1 MQLSMH
7 TSNHDQS
14 SIGSFC
20 SVADNTITT
29 VQATYTLRCVWR
41 ERMIE
46 DNDILVYRLAAG
58 CDLSDVEEGKI
69 YTARVQGFATF
80 GMFVQLNDRIKG
92 LVHKSNIKSEHKEK
106 DNVLV
111 RVRQIRPNGNIDL
124 DELVIAVYQ
133 VQSVERTSNTVRIS
147 DLSAKVGKSVAIE
160 GAVSQIKQTSGPTIF
175 TIVDESGTQNV
186 AAFVEA
192 GVRAFP
198 EVELEAI
205 VRVIGEVMM
214 RNNQLQIEADVITA
228 LSGDDETTVRV
239 RIEKAL
245 DARSEPENILPL
257 VKSDVLER
265 LRPEMQKV
273 AKIIRKAVFTA
284 QPIILRHHADAD
296 GICSAVAIEQAVV
309 SLIKESGGDYD
320 ADYFLFKRAPSKAPF
335 YEIEDITRDLDFSL
349 KDHARYGQKMP
360 LVLLTDNG
368 STEEDEASYKI
379 ASVYD
384 LPFIVIDH
392 HHPDATIDKYL
403 VAHVNPYH
411 VGGDF
416 GITAGMLGT
425 EVARLI
431 NPKVEKLIR
440 HLPAIA
446 AVGDRSEAPER
457 ALYLA
462 LIRDEYS
469 EQACKDI
476 ALALDYEQFWLRF
489 NDGREIIKDILN
501 LLGNTERHKK
511 LVNLLVEGANTMIED
526 QMNASM
532 PHVVPRVLPNE
543 ARLFLLDVEIH
554 AHKFTFP
561 PPGKTSGEVHD
572 RLCKQNVGEPV
583 VTIGFGPD
591 FAVLRS
597 RGVLMNI
604 PRMVRELHNEIPGGG
619 ISGGGHLVVGS
630 IKFVEGMRT
639 VVLEALIKKIGDAQ
653 IQKS

>member
-1 MQLSMH
+1 MK
-7 TSNHDQS
+7 
-14 SIGSFC
+14 
-20 SVADNTITT
+20 NTETDDVT
-29 VQATYTLRCVWR
+29 
-41 ERMIE
+41 
-46 DNDILVYRLAAG
+46 VYRLGAG
-58 CDLSDVEEGKI
+58 CDLADIEEGNVYQGK
-69 YTARVQGFATF
+69 VQGFANF
-80 GMFVQLNDRIKG
+80 GMFVQINDRIKG
-92 LVHKSNIKSEHKEK
+92 LVHKTNMKGEHKER
-106 DNVLV
+106 DSILV

-124 DELVIAVYQ
+124 EEIEIQVYQ
-133 VQSVERTSNTVRIS
+133 VQNVERKSTTVRIA
-147 DLSAKVGKSVAIE
+147 DLSGKIGRTVAIE
-160 GAVSQIKQTSGPTIF
+160 GEIAQIKQTSGPTIF
-175 TIVDESGTQNV
+175 TIVDETGTQNG

-192 GVRAFP
+192 GVRAYP
-198 EVELEAI
+198 EAALGDI
-205 VRVIGEVMM
+205 VKVIGEVMM
-214 RNNQLQIEADVITA
+214 RNGQLQIEVDA
-228 LSGDDETTVRV
+228 LSVLTDDDAITVKA

-245 DARSEPENILPL
+245 DARAEPENIPL
-257 VKSDVLER
+257 LVESEVMEK
-265 LRPEMQKV
+265 LRPEMRKI
-273 AKIIRKAVFTA
+273 AKIIRKAIFTS

-309 SLIKESGGDYD
+309 SLIRESGGDFD

-335 YEIEDITRDLDFSL
+335 YEIEDITRDLDFAL

-368 STEEDEASYKI
+368 STEEDEPAYKI

-384 LPFIVIDH
+384 IEFVVIDH

-403 VAHVNPYH
+403 KAHVNPYH

-431 NPKVEKLIR
+431 NPKVESIIR
-440 HLPAIA
+440 HLPAVA
-446 AVGDRSEAPER
+446 GVGDRSEAPER
-457 ALYLA
+457 ALFLSLVASTYP
-462 LIRDEYS
+462 

-489 NDGREIIKDILN
+489 NDGREIVKDILN
-501 LLGNTERHKK
+501 ITGNTERHKK
-511 LVNLLVEGANTMIED
+511 LISLLVEGANTMIED

-532 PHVVPRVLPNE
+532 PHVVPRVLSNE
-543 ARLFLLDVEIH
+543 AHLFLLDVEIH

-572 RLCKQNVGEPV
+572 RLCRQNAGKPV

-604 PRMVRELHNEIPGGG
+604 PRMVRELRNEIPGGG

-630 IKFVEGMRT
+630 IKFVEGMRD
-639 VVLEALIKKIGDAQ
+639 VVLEALIKKIADAQ
-653 IQKS
+653 IQK

>member
-1 MQLSMH
+1 MH
-7 TSNHDQS
+7 TDT
-14 SIGSFC
+14 
-20 SVADNTITT
+20 DTI
-29 VQATYTLRCVWR
+29 
-41 ERMIE
+41 
-46 DNDILVYRLAAG
+46 VYRLAAG

-69 YTARVQGFATF
+69 YQGKVQGFATF

-92 LVHKSNIKSEHKEK
+92 LVHKTSMKADHKEK
-106 DNVLV
+106 DSVLV

-124 DELVIAVYQ
+124 EEQLIQVYQ
-133 VQSVERTSNTVRIS
+133 VQQVERTSTTVRIA
-147 DLSAKVGKSVAIE
+147 DLATRQGKTVAIE
-160 GAVSQIKQTSGPTIF
+160 GEVAQIKQTSGPTIF

-192 GVRAFP
+192 GVRAYP
-198 EVELEAI
+198 EVELNMI
-205 VRVIGEVMM
+205 VKVIGEVMM
-214 RNNQLQIEADVITA
+214 RNNQLQIEADAVAA
-228 LSGDDETTVRV
+228 LTGDEETTVRL

-245 DARSEPENILPL
+245 EARAEPENIKPL
-257 VKSDVLER
+257 VKSDVLDS
-265 LRPEMQKV
+265 LMPEMRKV

-309 SLIKESGGDYD
+309 SLIRESGGDFD
-320 ADYFLFKRAPSKAPF
+320 ADYYLFKRAPSKAPF
-335 YEIEDITRDLDFSL
+335 YEIEDITRDLDFAL
-349 KDHARYGQKMP
+349 KDHARFGQKLP
-360 LVLLTDNG
+360 LVILTDNG
-368 STEEDEASYKI
+368 STEEDEPSYKI

-384 LPFIVIDH
+384 IPFVVIDH

-403 VAHVNPYH
+403 VGHVNPYH

-416 GITAGMLGT
+416 GVTAGMLGT

-431 NPKVEKLIR
+431 NPRVEPVIR
-440 HLPAIA
+440 HLPAVA
-446 AVGDRSEAPER
+446 GVGDRSEAPER

-462 LIRDEYS
+462 LVRDQYP

-489 NDGREIIKDILN
+489 NDGREIVKDILD
-501 LLGNTERHKK
+501 LVGNHERHTK

-526 QMNASM
+526 QMSACM
-532 PHVVPRVLPNE
+532 PHVVARVLSND
-543 ARLFLLDVEIH
+543 ARLFLIDVEIH

-572 RLCKQNVGEPV
+572 RLCKQNVGKPV

-597 RGVLMNI
+597 RGVHMNI
-604 PRMVRELHNEIPGGG
+604 PRMVRDLHNEIPGGG

-630 IKFVEGMRT
+630 IKFVEGMRD
-639 VVLEALIKKIGDAQ
+639 VVLEALIKKIGEAPVQ
-653 IQKS
+653 Q

>member
-1 MQLSMH
+1 MQ
-7 TSNHDQS
+7 NNDVHD
-14 SIGSFC
+14 
-20 SVADNTITT
+20 V
-29 VQATYTLRCVWR
+29 
-41 ERMIE
+41 
-46 DNDILVYRLAAG
+46 LVYRLGTG
-58 CDLSDVEEGKI
+58 CDLADVTEGNLYQGK
-69 YTARVQGFATF
+69 VQGFANF

-92 LVHKSNIKSEHKEK
+92 LVHKSNMKGDHKER
-106 DNVLV
+106 DSILV

-124 DELVIAVYQ
+124 EEVTIQVYQ
-133 VQSVERTSNTVRIS
+133 VQNVERKSTTVRIS
-147 DLSAKVGKSVAIE
+147 DLSGKVGKTVAIE
-160 GAVSQIKQTSGPTIF
+160 GEIAQIKQTSGPTIF
-175 TIVDESGTQNV
+175 TIIDETGTQNA
-186 AAFVEA
+186 AAFIEA
-192 GVRAFP
+192 GVRAYP
-198 EVELEAI
+198 EAELGNI

-214 RNNQLQIEADVITA
+214 RNNQLQIEADMLII
-228 LSGDDETTVRV
+228 LSEDDAAAVRL

-245 DARSEPENILPL
+245 DLRSDPEDIPLL

-265 LRPEMQKV
+265 LRPEMRKV
-273 AKIIRKAVFTA
+273 AKIIRKAIFTS

-309 SLIKESGGDYD
+309 TLIRESGGDFD

-335 YEIEDITRDLDFSL
+335 YEIEDITRDLDFST
-349 KDHARYGQKMP
+349 KDHIRYGQKMP

-368 STEEDEASYKI
+368 STEEDEPAYKI

-384 LPFIVIDH
+384 IPFVVIDH

-403 VAHVNPYH
+403 LAHVNPYH

-431 NPKVEKLIR
+431 NPKVEPFIR
-440 HLPAIA
+440 HLPAVA
-446 AVGDRSEAPER
+446 GVGDRSEAPER
-457 ALYLA
+457 ALFLA
-462 LIRDEYS
+462 LVKDQYPE
-469 EQACKDI
+469 EACKDI

-489 NDGREIIKDILN
+489 NDGREIVKDILN
-501 LLGNTERHKK
+501 ITGNTERHKK
-511 LVNLLVEGANTMIED
+511 LIRLLVDGANTMIED
-526 QMNASM
+526 QMSACM
-532 PHVVPRVLPNE
+532 PHVVPRLLENE
-543 ARLFLLDVEIH
+543 AHLFLIDVEIH

-572 RLCKQNVGEPV
+572 RLCKQNAGKPV

-597 RGVLMNI
+597 KGVLMNI

-630 IKFVEGMRT
+630 IKFVEGMRD
-639 VVLEALIKKIGDAQ
+639 VVLEALIQKIADAEV
-653 IQKS
+653 QKL

>member
-1 MQLSMH
+1 MRD
-7 TSNHDQS
+7 TN
-14 SIGSFC
+14 
-20 SVADNTITT
+20 ADDVI
-29 VQATYTLRCVWR
+29 
-41 ERMIE
+41 
-46 DNDILVYRLAAG
+46 VYRLGAG
-58 CDLSDVEEGKI
+58 CDLADIDEGNVYQGK
-69 YTARVQGFATF
+69 VQGFANF
-80 GMFVQLNDRIKG
+80 GMFVQINDRIKG
-92 LVHKSNIKSEHKEK
+92 LVHKTNMKGEHKER
-106 DNVLV
+106 DSILV

-124 DELVIAVYQ
+124 EEVQIQVYQ
-133 VQSVERTSNTVRIS
+133 VQNVERKSTTARIA
-147 DLSAKVGKSVAIE
+147 DLSGKVGRTVAIE
-160 GAVSQIKQTSGPTIF
+160 GEIAQIKQTSGPTIF
-175 TIVDESGTQNV
+175 TIVDETGTQNA

-192 GVRAFP
+192 GVRAYP
-198 EVELEAI
+198 EAELGNI
-205 VRVIGEVMM
+205 VKVIGEVMM
-214 RNNQLQIEADVITA
+214 RNGQLQIEVDA
-228 LSGDDETTVRV
+228 LNVLAGEDASTVKA

-245 DARSEPENILPL
+245 DARAEPAEIPLL
-257 VKSDVLER
+257 VKSEVMEK
-265 LRPEMQKV
+265 LRPEMRKI
-273 AKIIRKAVFTA
+273 AKIIRKAIFTS

-309 SLIKESGGDYD
+309 ALIKESGGDFD

-335 YEIEDITRDLDFSL
+335 YEIEDITRDLDFAL

-368 STEEDEASYKI
+368 STEEDEPAYKI

-384 LPFIVIDH
+384 IEFVVIDH

-403 VAHVNPYH
+403 KAHINPYH

-431 NPKVEKLIR
+431 NPKVEPIIR
-440 HLPAIA
+440 HLPAVA
-446 AVGDRSEAPER
+446 GVGDRSEVPER
-457 ALYLA
+457 ALFLA
-462 LIRDEYS
+462 LVRDQYPE
-469 EQACKDI
+469 EACKDI

-489 NDGREIIKDILN
+489 NDGREIVKDILN
-501 LLGNTERHKK
+501 ITGNTERHKK
-511 LVNLLVEGANTMIED
+511 LIALLVEGANTMIED

-532 PHVVPRVLPNE
+532 PHVVQRVLQNE
-543 ARLFLLDVEIH
+543 AHLFLLDVEIH

-572 RLCKQNVGEPV
+572 RLCRQNAGKPV

-604 PRMVRELHNEIPGGG
+604 PRMVRELRNEIPGGG

-630 IKFVEGMRT
+630 IKFVEGMRD
-639 VVLEALIKKIGDAQ
+639 VVLEALIKKIADAP
-653 IQKS
+653 IQK